1 MIVNGNVISEKKINL
16 DIQDL
21 EKAKKIFECLGF
33 NELVEVKY
41 HVIVYEKNGMELAFQ
56 IVENLGTLIE
66 YENVNDFEGKSL
78 KEINTIKQKMYDEI
92 KNTGINISE
101 DMNIKKAYE
110 LIKKNLKQVYFSNFV
125 W

>member
-1 MIVNGNVISEKKINL
+1 MIAIGNVISEQNLNL

-41 HVIVYEKNGMELAFQ
+41 HVTVYEKNGMELAFQ

-66 YENVNDFEGKSL
+66 YENTNDFEGKSL
-78 KEINTIKQKMYDEI
+78 KEINTVKKKMYDEI
-92 KNTGINISE
+92 RNTGINISD

-110 LIKKNLKQVYFSNFV
+110 LIKKNLK
-125 W
+125 

>member
-66 YENVNDFEGKSL
+66 YENVNDFEGRAL
-78 KEINTIKQKMYDEI
+78 KEINNVKQKMYDEI

-110 LIKKNLKQVYFSNFV
+110 LIKKNLK
-125 W
+125 

>member
-1 MIVNGNVISEKKINL
+1 MIAIGNVISEQNLNL

-21 EKAKKIFECLGF
+21 KKAKEIFECLGF

-41 HVIVYEKNGMELAFQ
+41 HVIVYKKNEMELAFQ

-66 YENVNDFEGKSL
+66 YENTNDFEGKSL
-78 KEINTIKQKMYDEI
+78 KEINTVKQKMYDEI
-92 KNTGINISE
+92 KNTGISISE

-110 LIKKNLKQVYFSNFV
+110 LIKKNLK
-125 W
+125 

>member
-16 DIQDL
+16 DIKDL
-21 EKAKKIFECLGF
+21 EKARKIFECLGF

-66 YENVNDFEGKSL
+66 YENVNDFEGKTL
-78 KEINTIKQKMYDEI
+78 NEINNVKQKMYDEI

-101 DMNIKKAYE
+101 DMDIKKAYE
-110 LIKKNLKQVYFSNFV
+110 LIKKNLN
-125 W
+125 

>member
-66 YENVNDFEGKSL
+66 YENLNDFEGKSL
-78 KEINTIKQKMYDEI
+78 NEINTVKQKMYDEI

-101 DMNIKKAYE
+101 DMDIKKAYE
-110 LIKKNLKQVYFSNFV
+110 LIKKNLN
-125 W
+125 

>member
-66 YENVNDFEGKSL
+66 YENLNDFEGKSL
-78 KEINTIKQKMYDEI
+78 NEINTVKQKMYDEI

-101 DMNIKKAYE
+101 DMDIKKAYE
-110 LIKKNLKQVYFSNFV
+110 LIKKNLK
-125 W
+125 